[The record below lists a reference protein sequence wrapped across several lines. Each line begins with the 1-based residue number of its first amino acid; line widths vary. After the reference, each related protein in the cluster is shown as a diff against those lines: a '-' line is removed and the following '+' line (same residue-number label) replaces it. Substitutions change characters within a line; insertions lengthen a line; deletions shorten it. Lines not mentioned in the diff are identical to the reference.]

1 MNRQCLF
8 PAPCKN
14 LTVDHSDYI
23 KLLRKLRKVPGVKKV
38 FIRSGIRFDYCMCD
52 ADDTFIRELCEHHI
66 SGQLRVAPEHIS
78 DNVLTK
84 MESLPMMYMK
94 SSYNVISALIIR
106 QASSSSLSHIL
117 CQATP
122 VRL

>member
-1 MNRQCLF
+1 M
-8 PAPCKN
+8 
-14 LTVDHSDYI
+14 
-23 KLLRKLRKVPGVKKV
+23 PGVKKV

-84 MESLPMMYMK
+84 MGKPSLITLMLTDIY
-94 SSYNVISALIIR
+94 SAVALELISTEIIISAI
-106 QASSSSLSHIL
+106 
-117 CQATP
+117 
-122 VRL
+122 